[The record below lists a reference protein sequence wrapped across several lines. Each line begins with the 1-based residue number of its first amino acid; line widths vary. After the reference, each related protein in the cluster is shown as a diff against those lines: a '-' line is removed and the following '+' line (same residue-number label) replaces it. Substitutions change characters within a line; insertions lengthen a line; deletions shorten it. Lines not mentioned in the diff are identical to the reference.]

1 MKKIFASAV
10 LIVAANSAHAT
21 GFQPWADRSV
31 EASPDRVQSQVQPR
45 SFYRS
50 AAPQLNVNDIT
61 DAEQADVV
69 IKPWY
74 GAGRV

>member
-1 MKKIFASAV
+1 MKNLFASAV

-21 GFQPWADRSV
+21 GFQPWSERSV
-31 EASPDRVQSQVQPR
+31 ATSPDRVQSQVQPR

-50 AAPQLNVNDIT
+50 AVPQTNSNDIT

-74 GAGRV
+74 AGGRV